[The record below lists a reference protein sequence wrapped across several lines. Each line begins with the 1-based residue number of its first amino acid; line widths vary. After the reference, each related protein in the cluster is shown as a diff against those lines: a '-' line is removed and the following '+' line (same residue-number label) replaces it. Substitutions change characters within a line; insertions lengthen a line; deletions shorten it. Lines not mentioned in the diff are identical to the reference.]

1 MRTYFGRE
9 IEQVIKLLEE
19 NLDLRNK
26 ENKRIIEKNRE
37 LNIVLKEKIKENK
50 ELEQISRFTEQT
62 IPVPKKS
69 ERKLLT
75 ILIIGAIMLGT
86 FSFMFTGFM
95 EKENIVK
102 LEEKT
107 TGYTIQNLKGDTIDT
122 YLSWKIIED
131 QSIVV
136 NILNADKL
144 DSKVISAITN
154 AIESEEILE
163 IDNSFL
169 HKGPKGTKS
178 LMYVGWQGAM
188 NEASKTQTNN
198 VIPVNFDVIKSNV
211 GEGDIVIELSS
222 RANGDGF
229 SGWTNII
236 ADESQNQILK
246 AKITVFDLDKSSIQS
261 IETIVRHEMGH
272 ALGLVHSTDPD
283 DLMYPTIK
291 TGFPYISECVVD
303 SIVSVY
309 DGQYDKKV
317 VCKS

>member
-1 MRTYFGRE
+1 MRSYFERE
-9 IEQVIKLLEE
+9 EEQVLKLLEE
-19 NLDLRNK
+19 NLDLRK
-26 ENKRIIEKNRE
+26 KQNKRIIEKNRA
-37 LNIVLKEKIKENK
+37 LNIALKEKIKENK
-50 ELEQISRFTEQT
+50 ELEQVNRFIEQT
-62 IPVPKKS
+62 THIPKKS
-69 ERKLLT
+69 ERKHLAV
-75 ILIIGAIMLGT
+75 LIIGIIMLGT
-86 FSFMFTGFM
+86 VSFIFTGFT
-95 EKENIVK
+95 EKEDLAE

-136 NILNADKL
+136 NILNADKI
-144 DSKVISAITN
+144 DSKIISAVTN

-163 IDNSFL
+163 IDNSLL

-188 NEASKTQTNN
+188 NEASKTQTKN
-198 VIPVNFDVIKSNV
+198 VIPVNFEVITSNT
-211 GEGDIVIELSS
+211 GEGDIVIELTS

-236 ADESQNQILK
+236 ADESENQILK
-246 AKITVFDLDKSSIQS
+246 AKITVFDLDKSSIQN
-261 IETIVRHEMGH
+261 IETIVLHEMGH

-291 TGFPYISECVVD
+291 TNFPYISECAVD

>member
-1 MRTYFGRE
+1 MRTNFGRE
-9 IEQVIKLLEE
+9 EEQVVTLLEE
-19 NLDLRNK
+19 ILDLRK
-26 ENKRIIEKNRE
+26 KQNKRIIEKNRE
-37 LNIVLKEKIKENK
+37 LNTALKKKTKENK
-50 ELEQISRFTEQT
+50 ELEQINRFTEQT
-62 IPVPKKS
+62 IHVPKNS

-75 ILIIGAIMLGT
+75 VIITGAIVLGA
-86 FSFMFTGFM
+86 FSFTVIELT
-95 EKENIVK
+95 EKDNMIK

-144 DSKVISAITN
+144 DSKVISAITRG
-154 AIESEEILE
+154 IESEEILE
-163 IDNSFL
+163 IDNSLL

-188 NEASKTQTNN
+188 NEASKTQTKNM
-198 VIPVNFDVIKSNV
+198 IPVNFEVIKSNA
-211 GEGDIVIELSS
+211 GEGDIVIELTS

-246 AKITVFDLDKSSIQS
+246 AKITVFDLDKSSIQD

-291 TGFPYISECVVD
+291 TDFPYISECAVD

-309 DGQYDKKV
+309 DVQYEKKV